1 MNFFVKASTKNIILS
16 LLGLFFLFIILSNI
30 LANTEGMESGE
41 ESQSSPEITPPAMGK
56 KKTSA
61 KLQEDEE
68 QPDSIEDDSY

>member
-1 MNFFVKASTKNIILS
+1 MNFFVKPSTKNIVLG

-41 ESQSSPEITPPAMGK
+41 ESKSSPEITPPVIGK
-56 KKTSA
+56 KKASA

-68 QPDSIEDDSY
+68 QSDSIEDDSY

>member
-1 MNFFVKASTKNIILS
+1 MNFFVKPSTKNIVLV

-41 ESQSSPEITPPAMGK
+41 ESLSSPEITPPAMGK
-56 KKTSA
+56 KKASA